1 LENNADVCVII
12 YKSCRFVN
20 DPLHIGKRKEHVLRR
35 VPVKGTHGEIIIST
49 LADGQLFLEIIKG
62 IERMGG
68 IEFLVILSVA
78 ALNLAIMARSKGT
91 DEFMTDPKALQ
102 RRLK

>member
-1 LENNADVCVII
+1 
-12 YKSCRFVN
+12 
-20 DPLHIGKRKEHVLRR
+20 

-68 IEFLVILSVA
+68 IEFLVILPVA
-78 ALNLAIMARSKGT
+78 ALNLSIMTRSKGT

>member
-1 LENNADVCVII
+1 
-12 YKSCRFVN
+12 
-20 DPLHIGKRKEHVLRR
+20 

-49 LADGQLFLEIIKG
+49 LADSQLFLEIIKG

-68 IEFLVILSVA
+68 IEFLVVLSVA
-78 ALNLAIMARSKGT
+78 TLNLAIMARSKGT